1 VLRKRR
7 NPYPLRNDI
16 NVTFSEYVK
25 EIDRYVPL
33 LSLVELHEWL
43 SDEDGTRTLLDSYET
58 EYLYKTVEGME
69 VQYY

>member
-1 VLRKRR
+1 MRKRA

-16 NVTFSEYVK
+16 NVSFSEYVK

-43 SDEDGTRTLLDSYET
+43 SDDDSTHKLLNSYET
-58 EYLYKTVEGME
+58 EYLYKAVERME
-69 VQYY
+69 V